1 METSFVDAYGRFT
14 AKLLG
19 GGDVRNMS
27 FLGVSETLSAPS
39 YSSLSFTLAL
49 FQHPFWV
56 QLYWSKTSFSS
67 FADKLYLSWTW
78 QKQQVNAS
86 RKMKWLMQNLTG
98 FFSIWYLSCVCH
110 IKNSHQIWQK
120 NYCTWIVCISMHFHI
135 VSWCYLDKKCR

>member
-39 YSSLSFTLAL
+39 YSSISFTTLAL

-56 QLYWSKTSFSS
+56 QQY
-67 FADKLYLSWTW
+67 
-78 QKQQVNAS
+78 Q
-86 RKMKWLMQNLTG
+86 
-98 FFSIWYLSCVCH
+98 FF
-110 IKNSHQIWQK
+110 
-120 NYCTWIVCISMHFHI
+120 
-135 VSWCYLDKKCR
+135 

>member
-14 AKLLG
+14 AKLQG

-98 FFSIWYLSCVCH
+98 FFLFDIWV
-110 IKNSHQIWQK
+110 
-120 NYCTWIVCISMHFHI
+120 
-135 VSWCYLDKKCR
+135 VSYKKFPPNMTEKLL